1 MKPTDEVDDLLA
13 KAGAQWRASQ
23 PSPPEPDVDRITG
36 GGNGPRRWIP
46 VLAAASVAVIAVA
59 ALLVLPGKGKDA
71 PTPAVA
77 PGKEHPMQVRN
88 GDKVEV
94 TGQVLAAPGVPV
106 VYCPPVYGTTNLTLP
121 SNPKP
126 PSCAPEQA
134 VQLTG
139 VNVDQLQD
147 VRTEMG
153 VRVGSA
159 HLVGIWNDNKIAVEQ
174 QGPPVAEPTEATVPC
189 PAPSGGWREGDP
201 TSWITPA
208 LEAFVK
214 ARPDQLQNLWVG
226 RPEGS
231 TSGLETD
238 PTSAPTGPSVVM
250 IGVAHGDV
258 EQIRQAVRALTPGNL
273 CVTTVDVSQREADRL
288 VAAVSALPNQD
299 TWIQSVGG
307 GVGDRPVLVETRIV
321 DERVIAELRPI
332 GLDKLDLRPHIK
344 PVN

>member
-36 GGNGPRRWIP
+36 GGKGPRRWIP
-46 VLAAASVAVIAVA
+46 ILAAASVAVIAVA

-94 TGQVLAAPGVPV
+94 TGQVIAAPGVPV

-121 SNPKP
+121 ATPKP
-126 PSCAPEQA
+126 PGCAPEQA
-134 VQLTG
+134 VQLTS

-147 VRTEMG
+147 VRTELG

-174 QGPPVAEPTEATVPC
+174 QRPPAE
-189 PAPSGGWREGDP
+189 APSEVPAVSCPEPAGGWREGDP
-201 TSWITPA
+201 SQWLTPA
-208 LEAFVK
+208 LQAFVK
-214 ARPDQLQNLWVG
+214 ARPDQLQNLWIG
-226 RPEGS
+226 WPNGS
-231 TSGLETD
+231 
-238 PTSAPTGPSVVM
+238 PTGADPNAEPNQPGVVM
-250 IGVAHGDV
+250 VGVAQVDI

-273 CVTTVDVSQREADRL
+273 CVTTVRFSQRQVDQL
-288 VAAVSALPNQD
+288 VAAVSKVPNKGN
-299 TWIQSVGG
+299 WLQSA
-307 GVGDRPVLVETRIV
+307 GVSAGDRPVQVQMRIV
-321 DERVIAELRPI
+321 DETVLTELRPI
-332 GLDKLDLRPHIK
+332 GLDKLDLRPYIK
-344 PVN
+344 PVE